1 MQQRKVRSVASRQNP
16 SRPGALT
23 LLLHIVRGT
32 FTNGMQI
39 PALLCIVL
47 TMALYHEQF
56 LYHEIIAAL
65 LVGSLVLIG
74 LLRGCVSWQEDL
86 TRYQRHL
93 AILCRQEQLAEANRD
108 RTIPVFAPSTTGN
121 PGYGRL
127 L

>member
-1 MQQRKVRSVASRQNP
+1 MQQRKVRSVATRHNP

-23 LLLHIVRGT
+23 LLLHIVKGA

-39 PALLCIVL
+39 PALFCIGL

-56 LYHEIIAAL
+56 LYHETIAAL

-74 LLRGCVSWQEDL
+74 LLRGCVSWQADL

-93 AILCRQEQLAEANRD
+93 AMLRHQEQLGEANRD
-108 RTIPVFAPSTTGN
+108 QTIPGFIPFN
-121 PGYGRL
+121 HR
-127 L
+127 